1 MRNIDNEDDDLIAP
15 KLILTPE
22 EILFT
27 GLRLV
32 NYPVSHIHRV
42 KNRSTNTTR
51 FKGHFG
57 CNQYVAAAIFE
68 DLQIS
73 ATDEARLDENKISIK
88 YFLQSLHFLY
98 VYDVERR

>member
-1 MRNIDNEDDDLIAP
+1 MDDDDDNLIAP

-22 EILFT
+22 EILYS
-27 GLRLV
+27 GLTLV
-32 NYPVSHIHRV
+32 NYSVSRINRV
-42 KNRSTNTTR
+42 KNRSTNTTW
-51 FKGHFG
+51 FKGHFR
-57 CNQYVAAAIFE
+57 CNQDVAAAIFE